1 MAGSSGDV
9 TMIEVWF
16 RLRDDER
23 MDSVQVPDSCNIS
36 RLKKAIREGCI
47 MTLGHLDARIL
58 DIYKSKDA
66 FGKREEG
73 NPERQASW

>member
-1 MAGSSGDV
+1 MAGSIGG
-9 TMIEVWF
+9 IKVWY
-16 RLRDDER
+16 RLRGDHEKT
-23 MDSVQVPDSCNIS
+23 DSVVVLGSTDIS
-36 RLKKAIREGCI
+36 DLKKAIREGCI

-73 NPERQASW
+73 NPEHQASW